1 MKKSEESKARKL
13 FEKTKQRAGT
23 LIQNPAKTKQI
34 IEQAQEK
41 SEERQ
46 GPLSKVWNEL
56 QLMFQMVR
64 DWVKGD
70 YQKAPKGSIV
80 AIFGGVLYFVMP
92 LDAIPDF
99 IPVAGLIDDVYI
111 INLVIKQVNSDLQ
124 TYKRWLAKEPNKKH
138 QPLNN

>member
-1 MKKSEESKARKL
+1 MKKAEKNKAGKL
-13 FEKTKQRAGT
+13 FEKLKKRAGT
-23 LIQNPAKTKQI
+23 LVQNPAKTKQI

-41 SEERQ
+41 SEEHQ
-46 GPLSKVWNEL
+46 GPLSKVWEEL

-64 DWVKGD
+64 DWARGD

-80 AIFGGVLYFVMP
+80 AIVGGVLYFVIP
-92 LDAIPDF
+92 LDVLPDF

-124 TYKRWLAKEPNKKH
+124 AYKRWLAKEPKKH
-138 QPLNN
+138 SPLNN